1 MQPNRL
7 PSVLISLGI
16 LISLDSCALKV
27 NAVQL
32 MDERLRTQFMNP
44 DTYMASPT
52 LHRPKRSSF
61 ESDPTG
67 HNYKPELQAS
77 HEQNHTQLKCTVHHP
92 LPDSDVYIS
101 CPALGSTL
109 VTGPCYQGCR
119 PTKTCVRNTE
129 PRELCVPHERT
140 VFCKKSQF
148 PNGTIILTLQIK
160 RTDPRLAGVWSCT
173 HGGLESTKFEIGLE
187 KTTSKTDEQP
197 TKVPPKT
204 LPTAAKP
211 SDQLPLEA
219 TRASLDQQMG
229 DRPLAYMS
237 KPAIVFSVLAVLIL
251 SLLINLTFC
260 VRCLMM
266 RSYIDASHEGASNAE
281 CLANCL
287 CIPKDMRKSSSLRM
301 APVLP
306 KSTSWIPQASLNGSY
321 QSSTPIMYPSNNISK
336 LPLIMGQQTP
346 NELTGTSYIPTGSLP
361 GTLRRHAQARF
372 YGNPSHLDI
381 FSNSNFIYNP
391 ENVINAATAADLG
404 AGLTYMPSY
413 VRVPSVN
420 APSPNLSQRLISNNP
435 NGIYQ
440 QQNILTPVTNVQAQP
455 TDGQG
460 LPQYY
465 LRMPQALLGGHVVY
479 DDVAA
484 GTSSILGHYNRSP
497 NGSMVDNPVSLF
509 PLPSLYHF
517 QQAKAAN
524 SSETTPLLSSNRSNG
539 PQVDVPDLHNGHAV
553 QQPVTVNAQP
563 NSQPTLPPLSVQAA
577 PGCTS
582 TAEKPGG
589 E

>member
-1 MQPNRL
+1 MSLPILRRL
-7 PSVLISLGI
+7 
-16 LISLDSCALKV
+16 
-27 NAVQL
+27 
-32 MDERLRTQFMNP
+32 
-44 DTYMASPT
+44 
-52 LHRPKRSSF
+52 KRSSF
-61 ESDPTG
+61 ESDLTG

-92 LPDSDVYIS
+92 HPDSDVYIS
-101 CPALGSTL
+101 CPALGSTS

-119 PTKTCVRNTE
+119 PTKTCVRTTE
-129 PRELCVPHERT
+129 PRELCVPNERT

-160 RTDPRLAGVWSCT
+160 RTDPRLAGIWSCT
-173 HGGLESTKFEIGLE
+173 HAGLESTKFEIGLE

-197 TKVPPKT
+197 TNVPPKA
-204 LPTAAKP
+204 LPTADKTP
-211 SDQLPLEA
+211 DQLPLEA
-219 TRASLDQQMG
+219 TRGSLDQQMG

-237 KPAIVFSVLAVLIL
+237 KPAVVFSVLAVLIL

-266 RSYIDASHEGASNAE
+266 RSYIDASREGASNTD
-281 CLANCL
+281 CMANCL
-287 CIPKDMRKSSSLRM
+287 CLPKDMRKSSNLRM
-301 APVLP
+301 TPVLP

-321 QSSTPIMYPSNNISK
+321 QSSTPIMYPSNNLSK

-346 NELTGTSYIPTGSLP
+346 NELTGASYIPTGSLP
-361 GTLRRHAQARF
+361 GTLRRHTQARF

-381 FSNSNFIYNP
+381 FNNSNFAYNP
-391 ENVINAATAADLG
+391 ENGIGAPTAADLG
-404 AGLTYMPSY
+404 AGLTYIPSY

-420 APSPNLSQRLISNNP
+420 APSPNLSHRLLSNNP
-435 NGIYQ
+435 NGVYQ
-440 QQNILTPVTNVQAQP
+440 QQNILTPVTNVQPQP
-455 TDGQG
+455 VDGQA

-517 QQAKAAN
+517 QQAKATN
-524 SSETTPLLSSNRSNG
+524 SSETTPLLSSNRPNG
-539 PQVDVPDLHNGHAV
+539 PHVDVPDLNKEQAV
-553 QQPVTVNAQP
+553 EQPMTVIAQP
-563 NSQPTLPPLSVQAA
+563 TAKPTLPPLSVQAG
-577 PGCTS
+577 PGTS
-582 TAEKPGG
+582 IAQQPGG
-589 E
+589 ERYVQAQPETSS

>member
-1 MQPNRL
+1 L
-7 PSVLISLGI
+7 T
-16 LISLDSCALKV
+16 
-27 NAVQL
+27 AVV
-32 MDERLRTQFMNP
+32 
-44 DTYMASPT
+44 
-52 LHRPKRSSF
+52 
-61 ESDPTG
+61 
-67 HNYKPELQAS
+67 
-77 HEQNHTQLKCTVHHP
+77 CP
-92 LPDSDVYIS
+92 L
-101 CPALGSTL
+101 
-109 VTGPCYQGCR
+109 
-119 PTKTCVRNTE
+119 
-129 PRELCVPHERT
+129 
-140 VFCKKSQF
+140 
-148 PNGTIILTLQIK
+148 
-160 RTDPRLAGVWSCT
+160 
-173 HGGLESTKFEIGLE
+173 
-187 KTTSKTDEQP
+187 
-197 TKVPPKT
+197 
-204 LPTAAKP
+204 
-211 SDQLPLEA
+211 LPL
-219 TRASLDQQMG
+219 
-229 DRPLAYMS
+229 
-237 KPAIVFSVLAVLIL
+237 
-251 SLLINLTFC
+251 
-260 VRCLMM
+260 
-266 RSYIDASHEGASNAE
+266 DASHEGASNAD

-301 APVLP
+301 APILP

-336 LPLIMGQQTP
+336 LPLIMTQQTP

-361 GTLRRHAQARF
+361 GTLRRHTQARF

-381 FSNSNFIYNP
+381 FNNPNFIYNP
-391 ENVINAATAADLG
+391 ENGISAATAADLG

-420 APSPNLSQRLISNNP
+420 APSPNLSQRLLSNNP
-435 NGIYQ
+435 NSIYP

-539 PQVDVPDLHNGHAV
+539 PQVDIPGLHNEHAV
-553 QQPVTVNAQP
+553 EQPVTVTAQP
-563 NSQPTLPPLSVQAA
+563 NSKPTPPPLNVQGA

-582 TAEKPGG
+582 IAQKPGG